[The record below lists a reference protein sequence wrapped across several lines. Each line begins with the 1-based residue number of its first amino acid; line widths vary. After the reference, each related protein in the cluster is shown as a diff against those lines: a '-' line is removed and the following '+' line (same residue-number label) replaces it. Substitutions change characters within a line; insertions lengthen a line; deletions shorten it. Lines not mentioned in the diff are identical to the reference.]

1 MLIWMQGQLAV
12 KPNMKGVK
20 RVTDKAKFMEIVELY
35 GRKMYEVSA
44 GLGMSPQTL
53 YNKLGN
59 TSDFTAPELSRFKD
73 MFPEVS
79 DETFN
84 EIFFAKELANN
95 ANE

>member
-1 MLIWMQGQLAV
+1 MLFWVQGQLAV
-12 KPNMKGVK
+12 KPNKKGVK
-20 RVTDKAKFMEIVELY
+20 RVTDRAKFMEVVGLY

-59 TSDFTAPELSRFKD
+59 ISDFTAPELSRFKE

-84 EIFFAKELANN
+84 EIFFAKELAEK

>member
-1 MLIWMQGQLAV
+1 M
-12 KPNMKGVK
+12 
-20 RVTDKAKFMEIVELY
+20 TDREKFMEVVELY

-44 GLGMSPQTL
+44 GLGMSAQTL

-59 TSDFTAPELSRFKD
+59 VSDFTASEMSRFKD

-79 DETFN
+79 DETFQ
-84 EIFFAKELANN
+84 EIFFAKELAVK

>member
-1 MLIWMQGQLAV
+1 MLFWVQGQLAV
-12 KPNMKGVK
+12 KPKQKGVK
-20 RVTDKAKFMEIVELY
+20 RVTDRAKFMEVVGLY

-59 TSDFTAPELSRFKD
+59 ISDFTAPELSRFKD
-73 MFPEVS
+73 MFPEVP

-84 EIFFAKELANN
+84 EIFLAKELADK

>member
-1 MLIWMQGQLAV
+1 MLIWMQGQIAV
-12 KPNMKGVK
+12 KPNKKGVK
-20 RVTDKAKFMEIVELY
+20 IVTDKAKFMEIVELY

-59 TSDFTAPELSRFKD
+59 ISDFTAPELSRFKD

-84 EIFFAKELANN
+84 EIFFAKELADKP
-95 ANE
+95 NE